1 MPEICIRFWS
11 IEMPCTVT
19 WARVGPVRHARRR
32 TLCAHSLVA
41 LCTRLAAANLGRR
54 DGINIERR
62 RVLGREKGHILGA
75 SCDGRVDLRREGLP
89 DAIPPWIF

>member
-1 MPEICIRFWS
+1 M
-11 IEMPCTVT
+11 EMPCTVT
-19 WARVGPVRHARRR
+19 WVRVGPVRQARRR

-41 LCTRLAAANLGRR
+41 LCTRLATANLGCR
-54 DGINIERR
+54 DGIDIERR